1 VNGAAEAGKASPM
14 MTTWFWLGAGFT
26 ASGSFLTALGV
37 GLREQAIEQPGVAL
51 IGAAVLAVLV
61 AVKRAVEDR
70 RPRPAPVTV
79 VLHEPRRLK
88 AR

>member
-1 VNGAAEAGKASPM
+1 M
-14 MTTWFWLGAGFT
+14 LTTWFWLGAGFT

-37 GLREQAIEQPGVAL
+37 GLRDQAIEQPGVAL
-51 IGAAVLAVLV
+51 IGAAALAILV

-79 VLHEPRRLK
+79 RLREPRRPK
-88 AR
+88 TR

>member
-1 VNGAAEAGKASPM
+1 MDESGKASQM
-14 MTTWFWLGAGFT
+14 LTTWFWLGAAFT

-37 GLREQAIEQPGVAL
+37 GLREQSIEQPGVAL
-51 IGAAVLAVLV
+51 IGAAVLAILV

-79 VLHEPRRLK
+79 MLRQPRRH
-88 AR
+88 